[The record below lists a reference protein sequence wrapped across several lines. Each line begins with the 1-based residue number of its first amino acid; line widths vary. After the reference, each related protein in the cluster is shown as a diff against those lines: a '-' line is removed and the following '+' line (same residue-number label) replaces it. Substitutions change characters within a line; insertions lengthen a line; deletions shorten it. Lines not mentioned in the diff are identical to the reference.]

1 MNSQDRC
8 FIITPIGDDSDPIRR
23 HIEGIIDAAIRPA
36 LCDKYELVVA
46 HKISEPGSITKQI
59 IKEIYSDK
67 LAIANLTNKNP
78 NVMYELAFRH
88 SLGKPVIMIAE
99 KGTPLPSDIIME
111 RTIFYQNDAQGV
123 LELKDNII
131 AAEAKIDFNK
141 EGSPIYD
148 VIQEFDREAQII
160 KISETQFVDQSDKE
174 NSNILWYILQK
185 LNNLEDSVQAIR
197 SLPQS
202 EEEYIP
208 PKRTMFV
215 FNYEENSRPYQVKRI
230 FDRLQKVR
238 VVESCIIVEDI
249 VQLSKKHDCSVLFN
263 IRKHDT
269 NDTLLGE
276 GIFLYD
282 VTQEKLHTK
291 RKWERFSP
299 FSLLLS
305 RYRKFQLSFPL
316 LHDNCHI
323 Q

>member
-1 MNSQDRC
+1 M
-8 FIITPIGDDSDPIRR
+8 
-23 HIEGIIDAAIRPA
+23 
-36 LCDKYELVVA
+36 
-46 HKISEPGSITKQI
+46 
-59 IKEIYSDK
+59 
-67 LAIANLTNKNP
+67 
-78 NVMYELAFRH
+78 
-88 SLGKPVIMIAE
+88 
-99 KGTPLPSDIIME
+99 
-111 RTIFYQNDAQGV
+111 

-238 VVESCIIVEDI
+238 VVESCIIVEDVHI
-249 VQLSKKHDCSVLFN
+249 DEQNKEIKIFTRLMSKISVP
-263 IRKHDT
+263 
-269 NDTLLGE
+269 
-276 GIFLYD
+276 D
-282 VTQEKLHTK
+282 VYHY
-291 RKWERFSP
+291 
-299 FSLLLS
+299 LLLNT
-305 RYRKFQLSFPL
+305 K
-316 LHDNCHI
+316 
-323 Q
+323 

>member
-141 EGSPIYD
+141 ESSPIYD

-197 SLPQS
+197 SAPA
-202 EEEYIP
+202 
-208 PKRTMFV
+208 V
-215 FNYEENSRPYQVKRI
+215 
-230 FDRLQKVR
+230 
-238 VVESCIIVEDI
+238 
-249 VQLSKKHDCSVLFN
+249 
-263 IRKHDT
+263 
-269 NDTLLGE
+269 
-276 GIFLYD
+276 
-282 VTQEKLHTK
+282 
-291 RKWERFSP
+291 
-299 FSLLLS
+299 
-305 RYRKFQLSFPL
+305 
-316 LHDNCHI
+316 
-323 Q
+323 

>member
-141 EGSPIYD
+141 ESSPIYD
-148 VIQEFDREAQII
+148 VIQESDREAQII

-215 FNYEENSRPYQVKRI
+215 FNYEENSRPYQEKRI

-238 VVESCIIVEDI
+238 VVEPCIIVEDVHI
-249 VQLSKKHDCSVLFN
+249 DEQNKEIKIFTRLMSKISVPDVYHYFEKKLSEFGFVGLKVLARN
-263 IRKHDT
+263 RPYA
-269 NDTLLGE
+269 LE
-276 GIFLYD
+276 
-282 VTQEKLHTK
+282 
-291 RKWERFSP
+291 
-299 FSLLLS
+299 
-305 RYRKFQLSFPL
+305 
-316 LHDNCHI
+316 
-323 Q
+323 

>member
-88 SLGKPVIMIAE
+88 SLGKPVTMIAE

-141 EGSPIYD
+141 ESSPIYD
-148 VIQEFDREAQII
+148 VIQESDREAQII

-215 FNYEENSRPYQVKRI
+215 FNYEENSRPYQEKRI

-238 VVESCIIVEDI
+238 VVEPCIIVEDVHI
-249 VQLSKKHDCSVLFN
+249 DEQNKEIKIFTRLMSKISVPDVYHYFEKKLSEFGFVGLKVLARN
-263 IRKHDT
+263 RPYA
-269 NDTLLGE
+269 LE
-276 GIFLYD
+276 
-282 VTQEKLHTK
+282 
-291 RKWERFSP
+291 
-299 FSLLLS
+299 
-305 RYRKFQLSFPL
+305 
-316 LHDNCHI
+316 
-323 Q
+323 

>member
-1 MNSQDRC
+1 MNSQERC

-23 HIEGIIDAAIRPA
+23 HIEGIIEAAIRPA

-141 EGSPIYD
+141 ESSPIYD
-148 VIQEFDREAQII
+148 VIQEFDREAKII
-160 KISETQFVDQSDKE
+160 KISETQFADSADEE

-185 LNNLEDSVQAIR
+185 LNNLEDSVQVIR

-202 EEEYIP
+202 EEEYIF

-215 FNYEENSRPYQVKRI
+215 FNYEEISIPYHEKKM
-230 FDRLQKVR
+230 FDRLQNVHI
-238 VVESCIIVEDI
+238 VEPNIIVEHVHIDKENKEIKILTMLMSRISVPDVYRYFKKTLNEFGFVGLKVLPQEI
-249 VQLSKKHDCSVLFN
+249 V
-263 IRKHDT
+263 
-269 NDTLLGE
+269 
-276 GIFLYD
+276 
-282 VTQEKLHTK
+282 
-291 RKWERFSP
+291 
-299 FSLLLS
+299 
-305 RYRKFQLSFPL
+305 
-316 LHDNCHI
+316 
-323 Q
+323 

>member
-1 MNSQDRC
+1 M
-8 FIITPIGDDSDPIRR
+8 
-23 HIEGIIDAAIRPA
+23 
-36 LCDKYELVVA
+36 
-46 HKISEPGSITKQI
+46 
-59 IKEIYSDK
+59 
-67 LAIANLTNKNP
+67 TNKNP

-141 EGSPIYD
+141 ESSPIYD

-215 FNYEENSRPYQVKRI
+215 FNYEENSRPYQEKRI

-238 VVESCIIVEDI
+238 VVEPCIIVEDVHI
-249 VQLSKKHDCSVLFN
+249 DEQNKEIKIFTRLMSKISVPDVYHYFEKTLSEFGFVGLKVLPRN
-263 IRKHDT
+263 RPYA
-269 NDTLLGE
+269 LE
-276 GIFLYD
+276 
-282 VTQEKLHTK
+282 
-291 RKWERFSP
+291 
-299 FSLLLS
+299 
-305 RYRKFQLSFPL
+305 
-316 LHDNCHI
+316 
-323 Q
+323 

>member
-1 MNSQDRC
+1 
-8 FIITPIGDDSDPIRR
+8 
-23 HIEGIIDAAIRPA
+23 
-36 LCDKYELVVA
+36 
-46 HKISEPGSITKQI
+46 
-59 IKEIYSDK
+59 
-67 LAIANLTNKNP
+67 
-78 NVMYELAFRH
+78 
-88 SLGKPVIMIAE
+88 
-99 KGTPLPSDIIME
+99 ME

-238 VVESCIIVEDI
+238 VVESCIIVEDVHI
-249 VQLSKKHDCSVLFN
+249 DEQNKEIKIFTRLMSKISVPDVYHYFEKTLSEFGFVGLKVLPRN
-263 IRKHDT
+263 RPYA
-269 NDTLLGE
+269 LE
-276 GIFLYD
+276 
-282 VTQEKLHTK
+282 
-291 RKWERFSP
+291 
-299 FSLLLS
+299 
-305 RYRKFQLSFPL
+305 
-316 LHDNCHI
+316 
-323 Q
+323 

>member
-99 KGTPLPSDIIME
+99 KGTLLPSDIIME

-141 EGSPIYD
+141 ESSPIYD

-208 PKRTMFV
+208 SKRTIFV
-215 FNYEENSRPYQVKRI
+215 FNYEENSMPYHEKRI
-230 FDRLQKVR
+230 LDRLQKVR
-238 VVESCIIVEDI
+238 VVEPCIIVEDVHI
-249 VQLSKKHDCSVLFN
+249 DEQNKEIKVFTRLMSKISVP
-263 IRKHDT
+263 
-269 NDTLLGE
+269 
-276 GIFLYD
+276 D
-282 VTQEKLHTK
+282 VYHYFEKLVT
-291 RKWERFSP
+291 
-299 FSLLLS
+299 
-305 RYRKFQLSFPL
+305 
-316 LHDNCHI
+316 CT
-323 Q
+323 

>member
-238 VVESCIIVEDI
+238 VVESCIIVEDVHI
-249 VQLSKKHDCSVLFN
+249 DEQNKEIK
-263 IRKHDT
+263 
-269 NDTLLGE
+269 
-276 GIFLYD
+276 IF
-282 VTQEKLHTK
+282 
-291 RKWERFSP
+291 
-299 FSLLLS
+299 
-305 RYRKFQLSFPL
+305 
-316 LHDNCHI
+316 C
-323 Q
+323 

>member
-46 HKISEPGSITKQI
+46 HKISEPSSITKQI

-238 VVESCIIVEDI
+238 VVESCIIVEDVHI
-249 VQLSKKHDCSVLFN
+249 DEQNKEIKIFTRLMSKISVPDVYHYFEKTLSEFGFVGLKVLPRN
-263 IRKHDT
+263 RPYA
-269 NDTLLGE
+269 LE
-276 GIFLYD
+276 
-282 VTQEKLHTK
+282 
-291 RKWERFSP
+291 
-299 FSLLLS
+299 
-305 RYRKFQLSFPL
+305 
-316 LHDNCHI
+316 
-323 Q
+323 

>member
-111 RTIFYQNDAQGV
+111 RIIFYQNDAQGV

-141 EGSPIYD
+141 ESSPIYD

-215 FNYEENSRPYQVKRI
+215 FNYEENSMPYHEKRI
-230 FDRLQKVR
+230 LDRLQKVR
-238 VVESCIIVEDI
+238 VVEPCIIVEGVHIDEQNKEI
-249 VQLSKKHDCSVLFN
+249 KVFTRLMSKISVPDVYHYFEKH
-263 IRKHDT
+263 
-269 NDTLLGE
+269 
-276 GIFLYD
+276 
-282 VTQEKLHTK
+282 
-291 RKWERFSP
+291 
-299 FSLLLS
+299 
-305 RYRKFQLSFPL
+305 
-316 LHDNCHI
+316 
-323 Q
+323 